1 MKKYILI
8 ILVVGLVGYAIYD
21 YIDHKEDSA
30 SKDDIVSS
38 DETITSKD
46 DKDEDKDVE
55 ESDEVGLEEGKMA
68 PDFELETLDGEK
80 KKLSDLRGERV
91 MVNFWAT
98 WCPPCRAEIPDLE
111 KFHENEDITI
121 LAVNLTETEKNM
133 DKVESFV
140 DEFGMTFPV
149 LLDEETKVA
158 DTYKIQPIP
167 SSFMVDSNGRISFV
181 ALGAMHYDMMISE
194 FNKMK

>member
-8 ILVVGLVGYAIYD
+8 VLVVGLVGYAIYD
-21 YIDHKEDSA
+21 YINHQDTTDE
-30 SKDDIVSS
+30 IVSS
-38 DETITSKD
+38 EETVTSQDENSGGG
-46 DKDEDKDVE
+46 VE
-55 ESDEVGLEEGKMA
+55 ESDEVGVEKGKMA

-98 WCPPCRAEIPDLE
+98 WCPPCRAEIPDLQ

-121 LAVNLTETEKNM
+121 LAVNLTETEQDM
-133 DKVESFV
+133 DKVEEFV
-140 DEFGMTFPV
+140 DDFGMTFPI
-149 LLDEETKVA
+149 LLDTETEVA

-167 SSFMVDSNGRISFV
+167 SSFMVDSTGRIQFV
-181 ALGAMHYDMMISE
+181 ALGAMHYDMMVAE

>member
-8 ILVVGLVGYAIYD
+8 VLVVGLVGYAIYD
-21 YIDHKEDSA
+21 YINHQDTTDE
-30 SKDDIVSS
+30 IVSS
-38 DETITSKD
+38 EETVTSQDENSGGG
-46 DKDEDKDVE
+46 VE
-55 ESDEVGLEEGKMA
+55 ESDEVGVEKGKIA

-98 WCPPCRAEIPDLE
+98 WCPPCRAEIPDLQ

-121 LAVNLTETEKNM
+121 LAVNLTETEQDM
-133 DKVESFV
+133 DKVEEFV
-140 DEFGMTFPV
+140 DDFGMTFPI
-149 LLDEETKVA
+149 LLDTETEVA

-167 SSFMVDSNGRISFV
+167 SSFMVDSTGRIQFV
-181 ALGAMHYDMMISE
+181 ALGAMHYDMMVAEIGRAHV
-194 FNKMK
+194 

>member
-8 ILVVGLVGYAIYD
+8 VLVVGLVGYAIYD
-21 YIDHKEDSA
+21 YINHQDTTDE
-30 SKDDIVSS
+30 IVSS
-38 DETITSKD
+38 EETVTSQDENN
-46 DKDEDKDVE
+46 EGDVE
-55 ESDEVGLEEGKMA
+55 ESDEVGVEKGKMA

-80 KKLSDLRGERV
+80 KKLSDLRGKRV

-98 WCPPCRAEIPDLE
+98 WCPPCRAEIPDLQ

-121 LAVNLTETEKNM
+121 LAVNLTETEQDM
-133 DKVESFV
+133 DKVEEFV
-140 DEFGMTFPV
+140 DDFGMTFPI
-149 LLDEETKVA
+149 LLDTETEVA

-167 SSFMVDSNGRISFV
+167 SSFMVDSNGRIQFV
-181 ALGAMHYDMMISE
+181 ALGAMHYDMMIAE

>member
-8 ILVVGLVGYAIYD
+8 VLVVGLVGYAIYD
-21 YIDHKEDSA
+21 YINHQDTTDE
-30 SKDDIVSS
+30 IVSS
-38 DETITSKD
+38 EETVTSQDENSGGG
-46 DKDEDKDVE
+46 VE
-55 ESDEVGLEEGKMA
+55 ESDEVGVEKGKMA

-98 WCPPCRAEIPDLE
+98 WCPPCRAEIPDLQ

-121 LAVNLTETEKNM
+121 LAVNLTETEQDM
-133 DKVESFV
+133 DKVEEFV
-140 DEFGMTFPV
+140 DDFGMTFPI
-149 LLDEETKVA
+149 LLDTETEVA

-167 SSFMVDSNGRISFV
+167 SSFMVDSTGRIQFV
-181 ALGAMHYDMMISE
+181 ALGAMHYDMMIAE

>member
-8 ILVVGLVGYAIYD
+8 VLVVGLVGYAIYD
-21 YIDHKEDSA
+21 YINHQDTTDE
-30 SKDDIVSS
+30 IVSS
-38 DETITSKD
+38 EETVTSQDENN
-46 DKDEDKDVE
+46 EGDVE
-55 ESDEVGLEEGKMA
+55 ESDEVGVEKGKMA

-98 WCPPCRAEIPDLE
+98 WCPPCRAEIPDLQ

-121 LAVNLTETEKNM
+121 LAVNLTETEQDM
-133 DKVESFV
+133 DKVEEFV
-140 DEFGMTFPV
+140 DDFGMTFPI
-149 LLDEETKVA
+149 LLDTETEVA

-167 SSFMVDSNGRISFV
+167 SSFMVDSTGRIQFV
-181 ALGAMHYDMMISE
+181 ALGAMHYDMMIAE

>member
-8 ILVVGLVGYAIYD
+8 VLVVGLVGYAIYD
-21 YIDHKEDSA
+21 YINHQDTTDE
-30 SKDDIVSS
+30 IVSS
-38 DETITSKD
+38 EETVTSQDENN
-46 DKDEDKDVE
+46 EGDVE
-55 ESDEVGLEEGKMA
+55 ESDEVGVEKGKMA

-98 WCPPCRAEIPDLE
+98 WCPPCRAEIPDLQ

-121 LAVNLTETEKNM
+121 LAVNLTETEQDM
-133 DKVESFV
+133 DKVEEFV
-140 DEFGMTFPV
+140 DDFGMTFPI
-149 LLDEETKVA
+149 LLDTETEVA

-167 SSFMVDSNGRISFV
+167 SSFMVDSTGRIQFV
-181 ALGAMHYDMMISE
+181 ALGAMHYDMMVAE

>member
-1 MKKYILI
+1 
-8 ILVVGLVGYAIYD
+8 
-21 YIDHKEDSA
+21 
-30 SKDDIVSS
+30 
-38 DETITSKD
+38 
-46 DKDEDKDVE
+46 
-55 ESDEVGLEEGKMA
+55 MA

-98 WCPPCRAEIPDLE
+98 WCPPCRAEIPDLQ

-121 LAVNLTETEKNM
+121 LAVNLTETEQDM
-133 DKVESFV
+133 DKVEEFV
-140 DEFGMTFPV
+140 DDFGMTFPI
-149 LLDEETKVA
+149 LLDTETEVA

-167 SSFMVDSNGRISFV
+167 SSFMVDSTGRIQFV
-181 ALGAMHYDMMISE
+181 ALGAMHYDMMVAE

>member
-1 MKKYILI
+1 
-8 ILVVGLVGYAIYD
+8 
-21 YIDHKEDSA
+21 
-30 SKDDIVSS
+30 
-38 DETITSKD
+38 
-46 DKDEDKDVE
+46 
-55 ESDEVGLEEGKMA
+55 
-68 PDFELETLDGEK
+68 TLDGEK

-167 SSFMVDSNGRISFV
+167 SSFMVDSNGRISTLSIFFSV
-181 ALGAMHYDMMISE
+181 SVKFIYETL
-194 FNKMK
+194 N

>member
-8 ILVVGLVGYAIYD
+8 VLVVGLVGYAIYD
-21 YIDHKEDSA
+21 YINHQDTTDE
-30 SKDDIVSS
+30 IVSS
-38 DETITSKD
+38 DETVTSQ
-46 DKDEDKDVE
+46 DENDEGNVE
-55 ESDEVGLEEGKMA
+55 ESDEVGVEKGKMA

-80 KKLSDLRGERV
+80 KKLSDLRGKRV

-98 WCPPCRAEIPDLE
+98 WCPPCRAEIPDLQ

-121 LAVNLTETEKNM
+121 LAVNLTETEQDM
-133 DKVESFV
+133 DKVEEFV
-140 DEFGMTFPV
+140 DDFGMTFPI
-149 LLDEETKVA
+149 LLDTETEVA

-167 SSFMVDSNGRISFV
+167 SSFMVDSNGRIQFV
-181 ALGAMHYDMMISE
+181 ALGAMHYDMMIAE

>member
-8 ILVVGLVGYAIYD
+8 VLVVGLVGYAIYD
-21 YIDHKEDSA
+21 YIGNKEDTTST
-30 SKDDIVSS
+30 DDIVSS
-38 DETITSKD
+38 DETITSGSENN
-46 DKDEDKDVE
+46 EDKDVK
-55 ESDEVGLEEGKMA
+55 ESDEVGVEKGKIA

-98 WCPPCRAEIPDLE
+98 WCPPCRAEIPDLQ

-121 LAVNLTETEKNM
+121 LAVNLTETEQDM
-133 DKVESFV
+133 DKVEEFV
-140 DEFGMTFPV
+140 DDFGMTFPI
-149 LLDEETKVA
+149 LLDTETEVA

-167 SSFMVDSNGRISFV
+167 SSFMVDSNGRIQFV
-181 ALGAMHYDMMISE
+181 ALGAMHYDMMIAE

>member
-8 ILVVGLVGYAIYD
+8 VLVVGLVGYAIYD
-21 YIDHKEDSA
+21 YINHQDTTDE
-30 SKDDIVSS
+30 IVSS
-38 DETITSKD
+38 EETVTSQDENN
-46 DKDEDKDVE
+46 EGDVE
-55 ESDEVGLEEGKMA
+55 ESDEVGVEKGKMA

-98 WCPPCRAEIPDLE
+98 WCPPCRAEIPDLQ

-121 LAVNLTETEKNM
+121 LAVNLTETEQDM
-133 DKVESFV
+133 DKVEEFV
-140 DEFGMTFPV
+140 DDFGMTFPI
-149 LLDEETKVA
+149 LLDTETEVA

-167 SSFMVDSNGRISFV
+167 SSFMVDSNGRIQFV
-181 ALGAMHYDMMISE
+181 ALGAMHYDMMVAE